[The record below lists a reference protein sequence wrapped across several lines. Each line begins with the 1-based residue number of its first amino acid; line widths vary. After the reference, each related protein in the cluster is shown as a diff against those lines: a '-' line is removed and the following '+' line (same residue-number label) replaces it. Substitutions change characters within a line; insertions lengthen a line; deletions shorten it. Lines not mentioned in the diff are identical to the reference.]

1 MGEAEVRECQ
11 EAVLKDGVEM
21 VDNRQSREEE
31 LLVEKGGSRGD
42 LGSWP

>member
-21 VDNRQSREEE
+21 RGNGQSREEE